1 MALLGIGSAGSTGI
15 AVVDGTTHANDAA
28 YGKWISYMEGGI
40 AYLSHATF
48 DPVDTDAEMISP
60 AIQGPW
66 VNTKKIVVG
75 VHIVAA
81 EGTGTSAAG
90 FQIEG
95 SVDGKTWIRIGSEL
109 SADLNPEAAADVV
122 HLFTVDLSDYTLPW
136 YRLTMNDDANDLDVI
151 TFKFLV
157 SGLNSEYTQGLG
169 LAGTGTTAF
178 IGGIGGD
185 PS

>member
-1 MALLGIGSAGSTGI
+1 MALLGIGSPGSTGTAI
-15 AVVDGTTHANDAA
+15 VDGTTHALDGA
-28 YGKWISYMEGGI
+28 YGNWISYKETGI
-40 AYLSHATF
+40 MYLSHATF
-48 DPVDTDAEMISP
+48 DPATTDAEMISP
-60 AIQGPW
+60 GIRGPW
-66 VNTKKIVVG
+66 VNGQKIVVG

-95 SVDGKTWIRIGSEL
+95 SLDGKTWVRIGSEL
-109 SADLNPEAAADVV
+109 SADLNPEAAANAI

-136 YRLTMNDDANDLDVI
+136 YRLTMNDDTHDLDVI

-157 SGLNSEYTQGLG
+157 TGVNSDYAEGVALE
-169 LAGTGTTAF
+169 GTGTSSL
-178 IGGIGGD
+178 IGGIGAD

>member
-1 MALLGIGSAGSTGI
+1 MALLGIGPNGSTGTAI
-15 AVVDGTTHANDAA
+15 VDGTTHAEDTA
-28 YGKWISYMEGGI
+28 YGKWISYTEAGI
-40 AYLSHATF
+40 TYLSHATF
-48 DPVDTDAEMISP
+48 DPTTTDAEMISP
-60 AIQGPW
+60 AVRGPW
-66 VNTKKIVVG
+66 VNGQKIVVG

-109 SADLNPEAAADVV
+109 SADLNPEAAANVV

-136 YRLTMNDDANDLDVI
+136 YRLTMNDDTHDLDVI

-157 SGLNSEYTQGLG
+157 SGVNAEYAEGLG
-169 LAGTGTTAF
+169 LQETLSNDF
-178 IGGIGGD
+178 IGGVGAD

>member
-1 MALLGIGSAGSTGI
+1 MALCGIGPNGTTGTVI
-15 AVVDGTTHANDAA
+15 VYGTTHANDVA
-28 YGKWISYMEGGI
+28 YGKWISYIEGGI
-40 AYLSHATF
+40 TYLSHATF
-48 DPVDTDAEMISP
+48 DPFDTDAEMISP
-60 AIQGPW
+60 AVQGPW
-66 VNTKKIVVG
+66 VNGKKIVVG

-95 SVDGKTWIRIGSEL
+95 SVDGKTWARIGSEL
-109 SADLNPEAAADVV
+109 SADLNPEAAANAV

-151 TFKFLV
+151 TFKFFV
-157 SGLNSEYTQGLG
+157 SGVNAEYAEGLG
-169 LAGTGTTAF
+169 LQGTLSDAF
-178 IGGIGGD
+178 VGGIGVD

>member
-1 MALLGIGSAGSTGI
+1 MALLGIGPNGGTGTVI
-15 AVVDGTTHANDAA
+15 VDGTTHVEDTP
-28 YGKWISYMEGGI
+28 YGKWISYIEGGI
-40 AYLSHATF
+40 TYLSHATF
-48 DPVDTDAEMISP
+48 DPSDTDAEMISP
-60 AIQGPW
+60 GIKGPW

-95 SVDGKTWIRIGSEL
+95 SVDGKNWVRIGSVL
-109 SADLNPEAAADVV
+109 SADLNPEAAANAV

-136 YRLTMNDDANDLDVI
+136 YRLTMNDDVADLDVI

-157 SGLNSEYTQGLG
+157 SGINAEYAEGLG
-169 LAGTGTTAF
+169 IQDTL
-178 IGGIGGD
+178 
-185 PS
+185 